1 MSKQQKITLPIRK
14 KWKPKER
21 LQIASDIIEFIKHRT
36 VKKSLDRKNRSFPK
50 YEKEYA
56 ISKGSSKV
64 NLLLSTEMLANLK
77 VLKTKKG
84 SVTIGYEKGSNINGK
99 AEGNITGSYGQP
111 SPNRKKARDFL
122 GINATDKKNIQDEQ

>member
-1 MSKQQKITLPIRK
+1 M
-14 KWKPKER
+14 
-21 LQIASDIIEFIKHRT
+21 QIASDIIEFIKHRT
-36 VKKSLDRKNRSFPK
+36 VKKSLDRKNNPFPK

-84 SVTIGYEKGSNINGK
+84 SVTIGYEKGSDINGK
-99 AEGNITGSYGQP
+99 VEGNITGSYGQP

-122 GINATDKKNIQDEQ
+122 GINRTDKKNIQDEQ